1 LKCNALNSSEIF
13 NCFQMMKEIE
23 TTKMFQLLETYK
35 SNLLCGLK
43 EKDRSLCNLKL
54 EHSLDELK
62 DFKAWFD
69 FLTLNTNVS
78 ESFNF
83 CKLFCVFLF

>member
-1 LKCNALNSSEIF
+1 
-13 NCFQMMKEIE
+13 MG
-23 TTKMFQLLETYK
+23 
-35 SNLLCGLK
+35 GLFG
-43 EKDRSLCNLKL
+43 KDYNKVCSFRFLRDIKF
-54 EHSLDELK
+54 HSLFHETNFEIAEHAVDELS

-83 CKLFCVFLF
+83 VSSLWGFCCRISYNASLFL

>member
-1 LKCNALNSSEIF
+1 MAYLVTDYNKVCSFRFL
-13 NCFQMMKEIE
+13 QHVKLHE
-23 TTKMFQLLETYK
+23 TNLETA
-35 SNLLCGLK
+35 
-43 EKDRSLCNLKL
+43 